1 MYRLFCL
8 NFFIASLYPL
18 SLIAQLSISGEIRPR
33 SEYRHGFKSLAAKN
47 QDAAFFI
54 DQRSRINLDFT
65 AKRTELFI
73 TLQDVRTWGNQPQ
86 LVVDN
91 GQATGIHQAWAKV
104 KFVELWAI
112 KLGRQEISYDDQR
125 ILGNVGWAQQ
135 ARSHDAALFIYQD
148 SSFVGHLGLAFNQ
161 DKPGLVGTRYTIP
174 GNYKALQYLWL
185 HKDWDLVE
193 GSLLFLNNGVQVNYS
208 NRNYE
213 TKYSQT
219 VGGRLSF
226 SKNKFSSNVSLYYQG
241 GRNSDTLD
249 RKVNAYHGSI
259 DAAIKLRRSVALSL
273 GVEILSGNDQ
283 LNPNGENNA
292 FTPFYGT
299 NHKFNGLM
307 DYFYVGNHV
316 GSVGLNDFFTKVIY
330 KKKNF
335 DMSLASHY
343 FMANSNIADPQ
354 DVSKSADSYLGTE
367 FDFTLGWKL
376 KEGTAVNMGYSQMF
390 GSGTMEILKGGDR
403 KANSNWIWLMITVKP
418 SVTLQNH

>member
-1 MYRLFCL
+1 MYRLFWL
-8 NFFIASLYPL
+8 NFFIVSLYPIG
-18 SLIAQLSISGEIRPR
+18 LIAQLSISGEIRPR

-54 DQRSRINLDFT
+54 EQRSRINLDFD

-86 LVVDN
+86 LVVEN
-91 GQATGIHQAWAKV
+91 GQSTGVHQAWAKV
-104 KFVELWAI
+104 KFTELWAM

-135 ARSHDAALFIYQD
+135 ARSHDAALFIYED
-148 SSFVGHLGLAFNQ
+148 SSFTGHLGVAFNQ
-161 DKPGLVGTRYTIP
+161 DKPGLVGTRYTTP
-174 GNYKALQYLWL
+174 GNYKSLQYIWL
-185 HKDWDLVE
+185 HKDWKLVK
-193 GSLLFLNNGVQVNYS
+193 GSLLFLNNGVQVTFRN
-208 NRNYE
+208 NNYE

-226 SKNKFSSNVSLYYQG
+226 SKKIFSSNVALYYQG

-249 RKVNAYHGSI
+249 RKVNAYYGSI
-259 DAAIKLRRSVALSL
+259 DAAIKLRQNITLSL
-273 GVEILSGNDQ
+273 GGEILSGNDQ

-330 KKKNF
+330 KYKNF

-343 FMANSNIADPQ
+343 FRANSKIADPQ
-354 DVSKSADSYLGTE
+354 DGSKSVDSYLGTE

-376 KEGTAVNMGYSQMF
+376 KAGAAVNMGYSQML
-390 GSGTMEILKGGDR
+390 GSSTMEILKGGDR
-403 KANSNWIWLMITVKP
+403 KASSNWIWLMITVKP
-418 SVTLQNH
+418 SVKLQNQ